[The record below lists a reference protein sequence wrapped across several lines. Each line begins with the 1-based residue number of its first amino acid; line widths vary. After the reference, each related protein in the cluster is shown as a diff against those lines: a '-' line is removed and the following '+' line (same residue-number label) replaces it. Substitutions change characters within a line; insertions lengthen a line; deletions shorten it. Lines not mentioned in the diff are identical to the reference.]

1 MQNKEGYEMQSKLN
15 DSYQVDEKKRWFQ
28 KWWPSNVPHNID
40 FKENTLNQMLDEQV
54 EKYPDQNLIWFLDT
68 WVTYRKFQDYVKR
81 FATALVDLGI
91 KKGDVVAIHLPN
103 CIQYVVAYYA
113 ITRIGA
119 IANGINPT
127 YQPMEI
133 LHQFDIVKPKM
144 LIAFDALYK
153 TCINP
158 IIENSSVEM
167 VIYTNIADLA
177 QMFGT
182 KKVLGKFLKKIPTGK
197 CDFENA
203 IKFKDLLK
211 TEPRDSDIN
220 VKIDVK
226 KDPATYIMT
235 GGTTGLPKAAVLTH
249 FNVVS
254 NAEQCK
260 QWLGGEM
267 PGIGNIGILP
277 LFHSFAHTVVM
288 NTTVAIGGWMMLF
301 ATPPSQDELCELI
314 EKLPCSEGLVYAGAE
329 ILFIKLAEL
338 KHLKRRYPGVMGK
351 LRLCV
356 SSAGPLHKQVRD
368 AFIENTGG
376 RIVEAYGLSEAS
388 PAVSAG
394 NLFGDSPVGVI
405 GMPFP
410 GTEWGIFHADDFS
423 KGPICLGNPE
433 DANFGIENTGEIC
446 IYGPQLMKGYLNQ
459 PEETADALIEYD
471 RKTWLLTGD
480 IGFMNEDG
488 TVEIRDRKKQL
499 IKYKGFS
506 VFPKEVEELLMK
518 HTDILEVAVSGLPH
532 DEYGEVIKAWVSI
545 RDDSDLSPRSIKEWA
560 NANMAHY
567 KVPQHIAIIGDL
579 PKNVIGKVQRRAL
592 QINDPIWKEK
602 YGETK

>member
-1 MQNKEGYEMQSKLN
+1 
-15 DSYQVDEKKRWFQ
+15 
-28 KWWPSNVPHNID
+28 
-40 FKENTLNQMLDEQV
+40 
-54 EKYPDQNLIWFLDT
+54 
-68 WVTYRKFQDYVKR
+68 
-81 FATALVDLGI
+81 
-91 KKGDVVAIHLPN
+91 
-103 CIQYVVAYYA
+103 
-113 ITRIGA
+113 
-119 IANGINPT
+119 
-127 YQPMEI
+127 
-133 LHQFDIVKPKM
+133 
-144 LIAFDALYK
+144 
-153 TCINP
+153 
-158 IIENSSVEM
+158 
-167 VIYTNIADLA
+167 
-177 QMFGT
+177 
-182 KKVLGKFLKKIPTGK
+182 
-197 CDFENA
+197 
-203 IKFKDLLK
+203 
-211 TEPRDSDIN
+211 
-220 VKIDVK
+220 
-226 KDPATYIMT
+226 
-235 GGTTGLPKAAVLTH
+235 
-249 FNVVS
+249 
-254 NAEQCK
+254 
-260 QWLGGEM
+260 
-267 PGIGNIGILP
+267 
-277 LFHSFAHTVVM
+277 
-288 NTTVAIGGWMMLF
+288 MLF

-314 EKLPCSEGLVYAGAE
+314 ERLPCSEGLIYAGAE

-338 KHLKRRYPGVMGK
+338 RHLKRRYPGVMGK
-351 LRLCV
+351 LRLCI

-459 PEETADALIEYD
+459 PEETADALIEYNG
-471 RKTWLLTGD
+471 KIWLLTGD

-506 VFPKEVEELLMK
+506 IFPKEVEELLMK

-560 NANMAHY
+560 NENMAHY